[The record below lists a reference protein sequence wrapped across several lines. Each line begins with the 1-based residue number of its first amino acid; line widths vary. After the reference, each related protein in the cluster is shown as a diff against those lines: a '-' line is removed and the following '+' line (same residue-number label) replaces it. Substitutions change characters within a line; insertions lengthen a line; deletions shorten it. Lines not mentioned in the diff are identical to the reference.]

1 MTNVLIVQ
9 NRIGHETPPS
19 ARSQT
24 VAATVELARSDQ
36 QTIGQSQLPA
46 DPKLR
51 VRRAILHGPILATM
65 LKLAWPTI
73 LVLVA
78 AVGVAE
84 TFYVSFLGTATLAGV
99 ALVFPIL
106 MPMTMM
112 SNGAV
117 GGGVAS
123 ALARAI
129 GAGQRVTHP
138 FWDVLGLNAACSATY
153 WV

>member
-1 MTNVLIVQ
+1 MTNTLIVQ

-51 VRRAILHGPILATM
+51 VRRAILHGLILATM

-73 LVLVA
+73 LVLVEQV

-138 FWDVLGLNAACSATY
+138 FWTCSA
-153 WV
+153 